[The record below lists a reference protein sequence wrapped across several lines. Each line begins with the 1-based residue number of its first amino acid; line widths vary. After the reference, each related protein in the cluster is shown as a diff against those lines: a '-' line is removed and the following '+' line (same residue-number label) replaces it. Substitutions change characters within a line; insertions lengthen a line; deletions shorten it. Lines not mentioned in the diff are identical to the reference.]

1 MAVAGNF
8 RRRGDAES
16 SQLRLAR
23 LMRSQ
28 SGVAGLGQ
36 LHALGFT
43 KEDVAGMVG
52 RRELWRVRRGVYA
65 DARSPMTPRGHL
77 FAAALSFTPEAHAFF
92 SHRTAA
98 ALLGLHGLSV
108 AHLELTVVADHTPR
122 RPPLRLHRVSE
133 APPADE
139 LRTADGL
146 TY

>member
-28 SGVAGLGQ
+28 SGVVALRQ
-36 LHALGFT
+36 LRALDFT
-43 KEDVAGMVG
+43 KDDVAGMVG

-65 DARSPMTPRGHL
+65 DTRSPMTPRGHL
-77 FAAALSFTPEAHAFF
+77 FAALRSFGPEAHAFF

-98 ALLGLHGLSV
+98 ALLGVRELS
-108 AHLELTVVADHTPR
+108 
-122 RPPLRLHRVSE
+122 
-133 APPADE
+133 
-139 LRTADGL
+139 
-146 TY
+146 